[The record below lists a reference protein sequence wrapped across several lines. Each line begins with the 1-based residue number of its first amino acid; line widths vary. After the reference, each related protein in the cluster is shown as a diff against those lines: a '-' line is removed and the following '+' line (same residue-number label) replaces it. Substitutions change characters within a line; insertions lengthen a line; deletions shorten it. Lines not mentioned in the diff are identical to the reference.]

1 MKKPKVELTPLEIQI
16 ILVQQTKEINEV
28 FPINCNKIKN

>member
-1 MKKPKVELTPLEIQI
+1 MKKPKLELTPLELQI

-28 FPINCNKIKN
+28 FTIKKIKI